1 MVLREQTAPSGL
13 TRASAKMADV
23 RALIAA
29 CWADGSVQAAERAV
43 TAATAA
49 QDAVAHQATTI
60 CGEIDLAQLHPMRA
74 VVPDSRWFWL

>member
-1 MVLREQTAPSGL
+1 
-13 TRASAKMADV
+13 MADV

-29 CWADGSVQAAERAV
+29 CWAEGSVEAAEWAV
-43 TAATAA
+43 TVATAA

-74 VVPDSRWFWL
+74 VVPDLL